1 MGGLIILGAILIP
14 TLLFADLTNIYIIII
29 LITTIW
35 LGFIG
40 FIDDYIMVFK
50 KDKKGLAAKFK
61 ILGQVTLGLFVGL
74 MMYYHPDIV
83 IRERTSDISFI
94 ESIEKVETDDL
105 RDVANDLYSKKNI
118 KSTKSTISRSLK
130 LLISKALERF
140 SNRRGS
146 LSCRLGPSEGG

>member
-1 MGGLIILGAILIP
+1 MI
-14 TLLFADLTNIYIIII
+14 TLWFLKRI
-29 LITTIW
+29 
-35 LGFIG
+35 
-40 FIDDYIMVFK
+40 
-50 KDKKGLAAKFK
+50 KKGLAAKFK

-118 KSTKSTISRSLK
+118 KSTKSTIPFFLK
-130 LLISKALERF
+130 TTNSIIQF
-140 SNRRGS
+140 
-146 LSCRLGPSEGG
+146 LSPG